1 MKISYLH
8 IRNYKQFSDLELDL
22 TYPAGHVKAGQPLDK
37 ICIIGQSGA
46 GKTNLLGVV
55 KKSTIDFS
63 EQPKDSYLPFSEFI
77 GKDTD
82 DKYISTKF
90 KLRKKYQAETLFT
103 SEKSKIT
110 FKTKKNKTSK
120 YELSEDEKNYF
131 VSTDRCAIKDMH
143 NQIIESEFDINI
155 MNNDD
160 KLLYSKLM
168 NKKYDLALESIDEDK
183 KSVSQLAV
191 EAMRKS
197 AIQLITERQMG
208 LGPAIKKSAREKKW
222 ELEKII
228 RELKDKYTT
237 ASDTLDK
244 LKKDNFVDRF
254 IVNINES
261 DNSWKLLKAR
271 IDNYEIEKTSYT
283 KKLSNKLLNNDNYSK
298 EDFKNDMV
306 LWEKENENILEKIAD
321 DINGII
327 KKFNLELQID
337 EDTQSYEELKIKD
350 LSNNTILEYDDLS
363 TGTKNLLSTFIP
375 LKSYKPKDSIILI
388 DEPEMSFYPDIQR
401 QLVELYTTVGENNQL
416 VMATHSPLI
425 ASSFE
430 PWEVVELKFDKD
442 NQIYREK
449 YYDGE
454 NHIDNYTVD
463 PRMLTWTGIL
473 TDVFDIK
480 EDSNFTFRE
489 QKLMEYATLKSEI
502 KQMKSQEEKVKA
514 FEKLK
519 QVSKI
524 LGIYN

>member
-1 MKISYLH
+1 VKVSYLY
-8 IRNYKQFSDLELDL
+8 IRNYKQFLDLELEL
-22 TYPAGHVKAGQPLDK
+22 TYPKGHEKAGKPLDK
-37 ICIIGQSGA
+37 ICIIGQSGT
-46 GKTNLLGVV
+46 GKTNLLDII

-63 EQPKDSYLPFSEFI
+63 QQPKDSYLPFSEFV

-82 DKYISTKF
+82 DRYIVTKF
-90 KLRKKYQAETLFT
+90 QLATKYQADTLFT

-110 FKTKKNKTSK
+110 FESKQNDTLK
-120 YELSEDEKNYF
+120 YEVFEHEKNYF
-131 VSTDRCAIKDMH
+131 VSAIKIKME
-143 NQIIESEFDINI
+143 IINEDNAISKNDKKRIDTAQAKIN
-155 MNNDD
+155 D
-160 KLLYSKLM
+160 LLLDANGDYTQHEMELSILSDVIK
-168 NKKYDLALESIDEDK
+168 NIEKKYENLPIANTLQKIQKKNFID
-183 KSVSQLAV
+183 
-191 EAMRKS
+191 RN
-197 AIQLITERQMG
+197 
-208 LGPAIKKSAREKKW
+208 
-222 ELEKII
+222 II
-228 RELKDKYTT
+228 
-237 ASDTLDK
+237 
-244 LKKDNFVDRF
+244 
-254 IVNINES
+254 NINES
-261 DNSWKLLKAR
+261 NNSWKLLKDN
-271 IDNYEIEKTSYT
+271 IDNYEREKEQYE
-283 KKLSNKLLNNDNYSK
+283 KKLFR
-298 EDFKNDMV
+298 EVRKNPKDAEKAVKAMEK
-306 LWEKENENILEKIAD
+306 WEKENENILEKIAD
-321 DINGII
+321 DINSII

-337 EDTQSYEELKIKD
+337 EDTQSYEELIIKD
-350 LSNNTILEYDDLS
+350 LSNNTIIEYDDLS

-430 PWEVVELKFDKD
+430 PWEVVELKFDKN

-473 TDVFDIK
+473 TDIFDIE

-489 QKLMEYATLKSEI
+489 KKLMEYATLKSEI

-519 QVSKI
+519 RVSKI
-524 LGIYN
+524 LGIYNK

>member
-1 MKISYLH
+1 MKVSYLY

-22 TYPAGHVKAGQPLDK
+22 TYPKGHEKAGEPLDK
-37 ICIIGQSGA
+37 ICIIGQSGT
-46 GKTNLLGVV
+46 GKTNLLDII

-63 EQPKDSYLPFSEFI
+63 QQPKDSYLPFSEFV

-82 DKYISTKF
+82 DRYIVTKF
-90 KLRKKYQAETLFT
+90 QLATKYQADTLFT

-110 FKTKKNKTSK
+110 FESKQNDTLK
-120 YELSEDEKNYF
+120 YEVFEHEKNYF
-131 VSTDRCAIKDMH
+131 VSAIKIKME
-143 NQIIESEFDINI
+143 IINEDNAISKNDKKRIDTAQAKIN
-155 MNNDD
+155 D
-160 KLLYSKLM
+160 LLLDANGDYTQHEMELSILSDVIK
-168 NKKYDLALESIDEDK
+168 NIEKKYENLPIANTLQKIQKKNFID
-183 KSVSQLAV
+183 
-191 EAMRKS
+191 RN
-197 AIQLITERQMG
+197 
-208 LGPAIKKSAREKKW
+208 
-222 ELEKII
+222 II
-228 RELKDKYTT
+228 
-237 ASDTLDK
+237 
-244 LKKDNFVDRF
+244 
-254 IVNINES
+254 NINES
-261 DNSWKLLKAR
+261 NNSWKLLKDN
-271 IDNYEIEKTSYT
+271 IDNYEREKEQYE
-283 KKLSNKLLNNDNYSK
+283 KKLFR
-298 EDFKNDMV
+298 EVRKNPKDAEKAVKAMEK
-306 LWEKENENILEKIAD
+306 WEKENENILEKIAD
-321 DINGII
+321 DINSII

-337 EDTQSYEELKIKD
+337 EDTQSYEELIIKD
-350 LSNNTILEYDDLS
+350 LSNNTIIEYDDLS

-430 PWEVVELKFDKD
+430 PWEVVELKFDKN

-473 TDVFDIK
+473 TDIFDIE

-489 QKLMEYATLKSEI
+489 KKLMEYATLKSEI

-519 QVSKI
+519 RVSKI
-524 LGIYN
+524 LGIYNK